1 MPKGS
6 EHKSS
11 GITKMLIVGESGSGK
26 TGALASL
33 AAAGYKLRILDFDNG
48 LDFLMREMRK
58 RHAEQIDN
66 IEFVSLR
73 DKLKKN
79 AATGA
84 MMPMGVPKAYSD
96 AIGYLDKWEDGTSPQ
111 TWGDQYV
118 LVIDSLT
125 FMAQAA
131 FRWKEALNPGAKEPR
146 TIFYAAQDAVE
157 DVLAA
162 VTSPDFNTNV
172 VVTSHLRWMERQ
184 DGTTKAFP
192 TAIGGAL
199 GPKIPTYFNS
209 LVLAETV
216 GQGTTVRRQIRTAPT
231 IFLDLKNPAGAE
243 LSAPL
248 PIETGLADFFRK
260 VQE

>member
-6 EHKSS
+6 QHSS
-11 GITKMLIVGESGSGK
+11 ASLTKMLLIGESGSGK
-26 TGALASL
+26 SGALASL
-33 AAAGYKLRILDFDNG
+33 AAADYKLRILDFDNG
-48 LDFLMREMRK
+48 LDFLMRYMRK
-58 RHAEQIDN
+58 NHPDKIDN

-73 DKLKKN
+73 DKLKK
-79 AATGA
+79 GPQG
-84 MMPMGVPKAYSD
+84 MMPVGIPSAYANGV
-96 AIGYLDKWEDGTSPQ
+96 GLLDKWEDGSNPQ
-111 TWGDQYV
+111 QWGPEYV

-131 FRWKEALNPGAKEPR
+131 FRWKEALNPNVKDPR
-146 TIFYAAQDAVE
+146 TIFYAAQDATE

-162 VTSPDFNTNV
+162 VTSPDFNANV
-172 VVTSHLRWMERQ
+172 IVTSHVRWMERQ

-199 GPKIPTYFNS
+199 SPKIPTYFNS

-216 GQGTTVRRQIRTAPT
+216 GQGASVRRQIRTAPT
-231 IFLDLKNPAGAE
+231 IFLDLKNPAGAD
-243 LSAPL
+243 LSQPL
-248 PIETGLADFFRK
+248 PIKTGLADFFRK